1 MLYVISYT
9 QCVCLFTRNYEKA
22 DVDFT
27 KNMSTVYPRRLEVS
41 VKYGWVGELSAMLG
55 RLSERGKIY
64 PVLRD
69 LSRVEGEENLVPH
82 FVAFLL
88 ERSKDITRNLCALR
102 SGVHVIKFDKEV
114 II

>member
-1 MLYVISYT
+1 
-9 QCVCLFTRNYEKA
+9 
-22 DVDFT
+22 
-27 KNMSTVYPRRLEVS
+27 
-41 VKYGWVGELSAMLG
+41 MLG

-88 ERSKDITRNLCALR
+88 ERR
-102 SGVHVIKFDKEV
+102 KEF
-114 II
+114 